1 MPRELHIVIL
11 GGAPLL
17 ACAAFQH
24 LVALGEA
31 AAHIL
36 ARHLAGDNAVADT
49 ERPLIGELLDL
60 ERLPVERTCHHP
72 ERAQPAL
79 CRRFIEG
86 TLHPQE
92 F

>member
-1 MPRELHIVIL
+1 MPCEPHIVVL
-11 GGAPLL
+11 GGTTLL
-17 ACAAFQH
+17 LRPPFKHFVAF
-24 LVALGEA
+24 GEA
-31 AAHIL
+31 AAHIRT
-36 ARHLAGDNAVADT
+36 RHAERDNAVADAK
-49 ERPLIGELLDL
+49 RPLIGEFLDL

-72 ERAQPAL
+72 ERAQTAL